1 MEWVFRIKNQKKK
14 PFRMRKYR
22 VIFFFLVALQVRS
35 SWIRQFRTSIQCQ
48 VFVQNGTKGDLTV
61 KEEGGG
67 DGAVRAGLGGTRAA
81 AEGGRGPPAAGRG
94 ASQHRLRAL
103 NNLVITSQDRSQ
115 KPELRLR
122 D

>member
-1 MEWVFRIKNQKKK
+1 MPSVCSEWD
-14 PFRMRKYR
+14 
-22 VIFFFLVALQVRS
+22 
-35 SWIRQFRTSIQCQ
+35 
-48 VFVQNGTKGDLTV
+48 KGRLTV